1 MQHKVADKLVYS
13 HETIHLQN
21 KLQDAGW
28 EAEGVAHE
36 SDSDSDD
43 EAALARLVGRKLL
56 LCLRHPR
63 HHLGALHR
71 QGADGVLVVVGHED
85 NVAQAHALDRQS
97 EHASDGRAGRHA

>member
-28 EAEGVAHE
+28 KVEGVAHE

-43 EAALARLVGRKLL
+43 EG
-56 LCLRHPR
+56 CL
-63 HHLGALHR
+63 
-71 QGADGVLVVVGHED
+71 
-85 NVAQAHALDRQS
+85 
-97 EHASDGRAGRHA
+97 